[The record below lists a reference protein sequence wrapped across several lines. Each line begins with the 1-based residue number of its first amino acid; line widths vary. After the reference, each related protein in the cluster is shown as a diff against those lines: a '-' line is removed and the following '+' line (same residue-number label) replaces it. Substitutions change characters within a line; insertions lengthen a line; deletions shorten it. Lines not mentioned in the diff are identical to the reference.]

1 LPACRDDH
9 PKLSRSSDDKI
20 EHGRASFARQ
30 GFTLSPLHFLA
41 GSNVTAAEV
50 AVITSLPRRSTIL
63 VYLHAPRQWAGKVAD
78 LARAI
83 GLSQRRVEMELRHLE
98 GLGLLRRHE
107 KGARNYTRLVRFEV
121 CSAIPGSRYS
131 DPQDRGAAI
140 PRIAVPRSID
150 RGTPYFAGAS
160 DPISDHRQTDRG
172 ASRKPEPEP
181 EPQPQPEPAE
191 LADALARSVARRWQ
205 LDPAQVRPGLGRLLA
220 AGASEREL
228 GAFLADAE
236 RGRHAAFGGVDER
249 RRFGCSCTA
258 ARFEIWRESRRA
270 RPIVEAPI
278 EREPDALSPEEIG
291 RRASEFLRKVGR
303 R

>member
-1 LPACRDDH
+1 M
-9 PKLSRSSDDKI
+9 
-20 EHGRASFARQ
+20 
-30 GFTLSPLHFLA
+30 
-41 GSNVTAAEV
+41 TAAEV

-98 GLGLLRRHE
+98 GMGLLRRHE

-121 CSAIPGSRYS
+121 CSAIPGSRSS
-131 DPQDRGAAI
+131 DLG
-140 PRIAVPRSID
+140 IAVPRSID
-150 RGTPYFAGAS
+150 RGAALLTPYFAGAS

-172 ASRKPEPEP
+172 AARKPEPEP

-191 LADALARSVARRWQ
+191 VADALARSVARRWQ

-270 RPIVEAPI
+270 RPIVDTPI